1 MNKQRLE
8 QLFSGLLVL
17 SFFLP
22 WVDDGFISLS
32 AMQYPGFVLGISGNG
47 QAAFL
52 YALYLIPVLAV
63 AVILFSF
70 QGKNTKVLSLVLGAL
85 SIVLGG
91 YILYEGAFAFGS
103 FIAILAGLG
112 IVVTELKEDWEHYIS
127 ISSVSNV
134 FQPFQISNDYLDKGN
149 DNLDKGF
156 LGHPIGLRTLFLTEM
171 WERMSYYGMRALL
184 VLYMTGTIT
193 NFNPGL
199 GWTQMES
206 QAIYGIYV
214 GMVYFMVVP
223 GGWIADNIL
232 GHQKAVLYGA
242 MIIALGHF
250 TLAIPVE
257 QTFFLGLIFVV
268 LGTGL
273 LKGNISTIVGKLYK
287 EDDSRR
293 ESGYTI
299 FYMAI
304 NIGSTLGF
312 LVCSY
317 LGEKIGWHWGFGAA
331 GIGMSFGV
339 LQFIFSKKLLGV
351 AGINP
356 NPMEDRRRAKLVLG
370 TKVSLGVM
378 FVVIASGLLGFYSI
392 EPRVFAENFSYFLTV
407 VAGLY
412 FLYLFFFAGLTSA
425 EKRNLLLLGLLFI
438 GAAAFWSG
446 FDQSAS
452 SLSIFARDYTDLSV
466 SGYIIPVGW
475 LQFANPIFVV
485 IFAPIFAGIWT
496 HLGRIN
502 LNPALPIKF
511 ALGLV
516 LMAVSFVIMLF
527 AVELAMETAPVGM
540 RWLILTYLLQ
550 TWGELTLSPIGLAA
564 FSRYSPKKYIGQMFG
579 LWFLASAIGGVLAG
593 LLGGD
598 AMDAGLESISPVFN
612 FMIKYYLAIALILI
626 VLSRFIKRPDSPKSE
641 DKEAAN

>member
-1 MNKQRLE
+1 MSN
-8 QLFSGLLVL
+8 
-17 SFFLP
+17 
-22 WVDDGFISLS
+22 
-32 AMQYPGFVLGISGNG
+32 
-47 QAAFL
+47 
-52 YALYLIPVLAV
+52 
-63 AVILFSF
+63 
-70 QGKNTKVLSLVLGAL
+70 
-85 SIVLGG
+85 
-91 YILYEGAFAFGS
+91 
-103 FIAILAGLG
+103 
-112 IVVTELKEDWEHYIS
+112 
-127 ISSVSNV
+127 SSVS
-134 FQPFQISNDYLDKGN
+134 SDY
-149 DNLDKGF
+149 LDKGF

-184 VLYMTGTIT
+184 VLYMTGTVT

-250 TLAIPVE
+250 TLAIPIQ

-287 EDDSRR
+287 EDDGRR

-339 LQFIFSKKLLGV
+339 LQFIYSKKLLGV

-370 TKVSLGVM
+370 TKISLGVM

-392 EPRVFAENFSYFLTV
+392 EPRGFADNFSYFLTV

-425 EKRNLLLLGLLFI
+425 EKRNLILLALLFV

-466 SGYIIPVGW
+466 SGYIIPIGW

-511 ALGLV
+511 AFGLM

-598 AMDAGLESISPVFN
+598 ALDAGLESISPVFN

-626 VLSRFIKRPDSPKSE
+626 VLSRFVKKPASPNPE
-641 DKEAAN
+641 DETASN

>member
-1 MNKQRLE
+1 MSN
-8 QLFSGLLVL
+8 
-17 SFFLP
+17 
-22 WVDDGFISLS
+22 
-32 AMQYPGFVLGISGNG
+32 
-47 QAAFL
+47 
-52 YALYLIPVLAV
+52 
-63 AVILFSF
+63 
-70 QGKNTKVLSLVLGAL
+70 
-85 SIVLGG
+85 
-91 YILYEGAFAFGS
+91 
-103 FIAILAGLG
+103 
-112 IVVTELKEDWEHYIS
+112 
-127 ISSVSNV
+127 SSVS
-134 FQPFQISNDYLDKGN
+134 SDY
-149 DNLDKGF
+149 LDKGF

-184 VLYMTGTIT
+184 VLYMTGTVT

-250 TLAIPVE
+250 TLAIPIQ

-287 EDDSRR
+287 EDDGRR

-339 LQFIFSKKLLGV
+339 LQFIYSKKLLGV

-370 TKVSLGVM
+370 TKISLGVM
-378 FVVIASGLLGFYSI
+378 VVVIASGLLGFYSI
-392 EPRVFAENFSYFLTV
+392 EPRGFAENFSYFLTV

-425 EKRNLLLLGLLFI
+425 EKRNLILLALLFV

-466 SGYIIPVGW
+466 SGYIIPIGW

-527 AVELAMETAPVGM
+527 AVELAMQTAPVGM

-598 AMDAGLESISPVFN
+598 ALDAGLESISPVFN
-612 FMIKYYLAIALILI
+612 FMIKYYLAIALILV
-626 VLSRFIKRPDSPKSE
+626 VLSRFIKKPASPNPE
-641 DKEAAN
+641 DETASN

>member
-1 MNKQRLE
+1 MSN
-8 QLFSGLLVL
+8 
-17 SFFLP
+17 
-22 WVDDGFISLS
+22 
-32 AMQYPGFVLGISGNG
+32 
-47 QAAFL
+47 
-52 YALYLIPVLAV
+52 
-63 AVILFSF
+63 
-70 QGKNTKVLSLVLGAL
+70 
-85 SIVLGG
+85 
-91 YILYEGAFAFGS
+91 
-103 FIAILAGLG
+103 
-112 IVVTELKEDWEHYIS
+112 
-127 ISSVSNV
+127 SSVS
-134 FQPFQISNDYLDKGN
+134 SDY
-149 DNLDKGF
+149 LDKGF

-184 VLYMTGTIT
+184 VLYMTGTVT

-250 TLAIPVE
+250 TLAIPIQ

-287 EDDSRR
+287 EDDGRR

-339 LQFIFSKKLLGV
+339 LQFIYSKKLLGV
-351 AGINP
+351 AGVNP

-370 TKVSLGVM
+370 TKISLGVM
-378 FVVIASGLLGFYSI
+378 VVVIASGLLGFYSI
-392 EPRVFAENFSYFLTV
+392 EPRGFAENFSYFLTV

-425 EKRNLLLLGLLFI
+425 EKRNLILLGLLFV

-466 SGYIIPVGW
+466 SGYIIPIGW

-485 IFAPIFAGIWT
+485 IFAPIFAGIWA
-496 HLGRIN
+496 HLGRLN

-511 ALGLV
+511 AFGLV

-598 AMDAGLESISPVFN
+598 ALDAGLESISPVFN

-626 VLSRFIKRPDSPKSE
+626 VLSRFVKKPASPNPE
-641 DKEAAN
+641 DEIASN

>member
-1 MNKQRLE
+1 MSN
-8 QLFSGLLVL
+8 
-17 SFFLP
+17 
-22 WVDDGFISLS
+22 
-32 AMQYPGFVLGISGNG
+32 
-47 QAAFL
+47 
-52 YALYLIPVLAV
+52 
-63 AVILFSF
+63 
-70 QGKNTKVLSLVLGAL
+70 
-85 SIVLGG
+85 
-91 YILYEGAFAFGS
+91 
-103 FIAILAGLG
+103 
-112 IVVTELKEDWEHYIS
+112 
-127 ISSVSNV
+127 SSVS
-134 FQPFQISNDYLDKGN
+134 SDY
-149 DNLDKGF
+149 LDKGF

-184 VLYMTGTIT
+184 VLYMTGTVT

-250 TLAIPVE
+250 TLAIPIQ

-287 EDDSRR
+287 EDDGRR

-339 LQFIFSKKLLGV
+339 LQFIYSKKLLGV

-370 TKVSLGVM
+370 TKISLGVM
-378 FVVIASGLLGFYSI
+378 VVVIASGLLGFYSI
-392 EPRVFAENFSYFLTV
+392 EPRGFAENFSYFLTV

-425 EKRNLLLLGLLFI
+425 EKRNLILLGLLFV

-466 SGYIIPVGW
+466 SGYIIPIGW

-485 IFAPIFAGIWT
+485 IFAPIFAGIWA
-496 HLGRIN
+496 HLGRLN

-511 ALGLV
+511 AFGLV

-527 AVELAMETAPVGM
+527 AVELAMKTAPVGM

-598 AMDAGLESISPVFN
+598 ALDAGLESISPVFN

-626 VLSRFIKRPDSPKSE
+626 VLSRFIKKPASPNPE
-641 DKEAAN
+641 DETASN